1 MQIIPAIGRLGVL
14 MWVVQASAQE
24 TSSLTVSRDPDAA
37 LGADDVGKISAG
49 VSKPLW
55 KNSARTSN
63 RSNVA
68 DKVTFKRNGPVTTS
82 ASLAPAARSLTGRGG
97 ESFRRFP
104 SCASRVSALLR
115 SRRLATALAG

>member
-1 MQIIPAIGRLGVL
+1 MRIIPAIGRLGVL

-37 LGADDVGKISAG
+37 LGADDVGKILAG

-68 DKVTFKRNGPVTTS
+68 DKVTFKRNGPVTTLCIAR
-82 ASLAPAARSLTGRGG
+82 ASGTIADGAR
-97 ESFRRFP
+97 RRKLSPFP
-104 SCASRVSALLR
+104 VLRQPGKCAFA
-115 SRRLATALAG
+115 